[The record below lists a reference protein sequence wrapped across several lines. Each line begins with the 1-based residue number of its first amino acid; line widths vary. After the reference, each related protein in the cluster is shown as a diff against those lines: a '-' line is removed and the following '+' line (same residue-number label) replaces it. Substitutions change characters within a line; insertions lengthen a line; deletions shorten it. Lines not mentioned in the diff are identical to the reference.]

1 MYLVGITGG
10 IGSGKS
16 TISKV
21 FNILG
26 IPVYDS
32 DSRAKSIM
40 EKNINVRQGLRE
52 LFGDEALKDEGIN
65 KDHLRKLVFS
75 NEQNRKKINELVH
88 PEVGKDFESW
98 VKENSSAPYL
108 IKEAA
113 LLVESGSYKNLDV
126 LIGVFAPKDVRIE
139 RVKKR
144 DPFRSEEDVQK
155 IIDSQMSDEE
165 LAGYCHVQIQNDG
178 KKAILEDLMNFDT
191 SLRAHLKTVEK

>member
-32 DSRAKSIM
+32 DSRARSLM
-40 EKNINVRQGLRE
+40 ENNVNVREGLRE
-52 LFGDEALKDEGIN
+52 LFGDEALKDKGIN
-65 KDHLRKLVFS
+65 KDHLRKVVFS
-75 NEQNRKKINELVH
+75 NQENRKKINDLVH
-88 PEVGKDFESW
+88 PEVGKDFGSW

-126 LIGVFAPKDVRIE
+126 LIGVFAPKKVRIE
-139 RVKKR
+139 RVKRR
-144 DPFRSEEDVQK
+144 DPFRSEDDIQK
-155 IIDSQMSDEE
+155 IIDSQMSDEQ
-165 LAGYCHVQIQNDG
+165 LAGYCHLQVQNDG
-178 KKAILEDLMNFDT
+178 KKAILEYLMNFDT
-191 SLRAHLKTVEK
+191 SLRAHLKTEQE